1 MGTIRESFQILNGE
15 TIEPSTLLDVGKPI
29 FLSRNA
35 LSDTETLQQ
44 VQGFYAAIHAPTFGM
59 PIPGS
64 SKTATGSNGV
74 ILAPTTNQTAYIN
87 GLSLHN
93 ASATDAAEFSIY
105 NSNAL
110 IAVGAVAPQTGV
122 AIVGFGAEGME
133 PFYLV
138 NGQTLNVNFTGSG
151 AADGSFICS
160 YALAVQ

>member
-1 MGTIRESFQILNGE
+1 MGTIRESVQTLNGE
-15 TIEPSTLLDVGKPI
+15 TIEPSTLLNVGKPI

-35 LSDTETLQQ
+35 VSDTETLQQ
-44 VQGFYAAIHAPTFGM
+44 VQGFYAAIHAPTFGT

-64 SKTATGSNGV
+64 NKTATGSGGV
-74 ILAPTTNQTAYIN
+74 ILAPSTNETAYVN

-93 ASATDAAEFSIY
+93 TSATDAAEFSIY

-110 IAVGAVAPQTGV
+110 IATGAVPSQSAV
-122 AIVGFGAEGME
+122 VIVGFGAEGMP

-138 NGQTLNVNFTGSG
+138 NGQSVSVNFTGAG
-151 AADGSFICS
+151 AADASFICS